1 MALFSSILCALDG
14 SRLAPR
20 VLRHAIA
27 LAQVAGA
34 HLTVVTFVTG
44 DAREATAALSS
55 QVRELLPADAALA
68 DAVSVRAVKL
78 TMGAPV
84 DAIVEEAR
92 SGVDL
97 IVIGT
102 HSKSGLSRW
111 LLGST
116 SGALLEQAPCP
127 TLLVPPGESD
137 IVALGSHGAYL
148 NPGAVLVAVALEE
161 ENSQQLALAAQIAAQ
176 ASQPLVLMTVAAT
189 SVSDDEAVAAL
200 QAHAARAGIAAD
212 VARTIVGRGAIPSE
226 IDRVAVAEH
235 AGLVVMGLR
244 APEVGTPG
252 AIATAVLH
260 AKDAIVLAVPARQGA
275 AATSRV

>member
-20 VLRHAIA
+20 VLRHAVG

-34 HLTVVTFVTG
+34 RLSVVTFVTG
-44 DAREATAALSS
+44 DAREATAALTA
-55 QVRELLPADAALA
+55 QVRGLLPAGSAFA
-68 DAVSVRAVKL
+68 DSVSVRALRL

-92 SGVDL
+92 SGIDL

-148 NPGAVLVAVALEE
+148 SPGAVLVAVALDE
-161 ENSQQLALAAQIAAQ
+161 ENAQQLALAAQIAAL
-176 ASQPLVLMTVAAT
+176 ATQPLVLMTVAAT

-200 QAHAARAGIAAD
+200 KAHAERAGIAAD

-244 APEVGTPG
+244 APEAGTPG

-260 AKDAIVLAVPARQGA
+260 AKDAIVLAVPARLGA
-275 AATSRV
+275 AAPTRV